1 MRANPAMTTT
11 RATTSLRSTLRRGGT
26 ASLLVLPHA
35 VVQPLA
41 PVVGFALGV
50 GDGIDDDAIVEF
62 MPTLVPVAF
71 SRQIVI

>member
-1 MRANPAMTTT
+1 MNTT
-11 RATTSLRSTLRRGGT
+11 RATTSLRSTLRRGGI
-26 ASLLVLPHA
+26 APLLVLPH
-35 VVQPLA
+35 VVVEPFA
-41 PVVGFALGV
+41 PVARLALGV

>member
-1 MRANPAMTTT
+1 MIGHDYHEGYYFITINTAPRWNCRA
-11 RATTSLRSTLRRGGT
+11 SC
-26 ASLLVLPHA
+26 LVLPHV
-35 VVQPLA
+35 VVQPFA
-41 PVVGFALGV
+41 PVAGLALGV

>member
-1 MRANPAMTTT
+1 MILWESR
-11 RATTSLRSTLRRGGT
+11 
-26 ASLLVLPHA
+26 LLGFSHKCVKLSIVLPHR
-35 VVQPLA
+35 VVEPLT
-41 PVVGFALGV
+41 PVAGLALGV